1 MPSPPAQLV
10 VVDTETTGLDPARD
24 RVIDIGAVRLDA
36 DLQVTGSWST
46 LVDPERPLPLQITR
60 LTGIAQSDLVGAPP
74 FAQAYRELRE
84 FAGEALIVG
93 QNVAFD
99 IAMLGA
105 AAARC
110 GAPPPAARTFDTLEA
125 ALLLFPEVD
134 RHGLGAMA
142 ATLGLGEPPHRALP
156 DAQVT
161 AALLRALR
169 RRAADLAADER
180 RLLEAAAWTPLA
192 LLDSLGIGDRSGA
205 PAAAA
210 APAGD
215 ARLDPSAPLPAE
227 GRPATLAC
235 AAGDWRAAFGQ
246 GGALATALEGFA
258 VRPGQVD
265 LAGEVASLLESGGL
279 GLFEAGTGMGK
290 SLAYLLPAATRAAS
304 CGARVTV
311 STKTKA
317 LQRQLAERE
326 LPLVASC
333 LPAGFRWTLLMGRE
347 NYLCRRR
354 LDEAVA
360 GTGAGLPERDR
371 LLALAWLSGRARR
384 GAVDVSALPY
394 GATQTLP
401 ALAETARELRAAAAA
416 CLGGRCGARADCHW
430 RRARAAARAAHLVC
444 VNHALLLTGGDALP
458 PFDDLIVDEAHLL
471 PDEAVSICTEQV
483 DRASVDGL
491 LGEVRGRHGRRPLA
505 AVARTA
511 AGKVAPDA
519 AAALVTAADG
529 FERAARTV
537 PGLTDDLGGT
547 LEALVGAA
555 AEADADA
562 AAAELYGRTL
572 LLTAGLQEQP
582 VFEVFATACG
592 ALAEALSGLARA
604 ASTAAEALP
613 EEHRERPRAV
623 ALGADA
629 AAAARLL
636 TAVTR
641 PPSADLVYWAE
652 LAGRR
657 GGGPGAGELGPA
669 RAWSLNCAP
678 LSPAAV
684 VRERLWDRLRS
695 GVLVSATLGV
705 AGSFAYYRGE
715 AGLAAELDVRERIF
729 ASPFDYRRQ
738 AALVLEHDPD
748 TRYDAGEQPA
758 RLAERLRRLTELTG
772 GRLLAL
778 FTNKREVEAV
788 AGLIG
793 PHVEDEGV
801 VLLAQGVHGGAA
813 ALAEEFRSHPATVLL
828 GVDALWTGQDFPG
841 DALVCLV
848 IARLPF
854 PRQDARFRAR
864 RKAAQDE
871 GRDWFHEFYLPE
883 AVLRFRQGFG
893 RLIRT
898 ETDAGVVVVLDHRLT
913 QKTYQR
919 QFLASLPEIEIV
931 RAAPAALPAAVAAA
945 LTRLGIAARP
955 TLAQ

>member
-1 MPSPPAQLV
+1 
-10 VVDTETTGLDPARD
+10 
-24 RVIDIGAVRLDA
+24 
-36 DLQVTGSWST
+36 
-46 LVDPERPLPLQITR
+46 
-60 LTGIAQSDLVGAPP
+60 
-74 FAQAYRELRE
+74 
-84 FAGEALIVG
+84 
-93 QNVAFD
+93 
-99 IAMLGA
+99 MLEA

-110 GAPPPAARTFDTLEA
+110 GAPPPPARTFDTLEA
-125 ALLLFPEVD
+125 ALLLFPEID
-134 RHGLGAMA
+134 RHGLGSMA

-156 DAQVT
+156 DAEVT

-169 RRAADLAADER
+169 RRAASLGVAER
-180 RLLEAAAWTPLA
+180 RLLEAAAWAPLA
-192 LLDSLGIGDRSGA
+192 LLDTLGRGDEPAGRAAPVSPPSGA
-205 PAAAA
+205 APDSSTAIPA
-210 APAGD
+210 D
-215 ARLDPSAPLPAE
+215 
-227 GRPATLAC
+227 GRPAALPC
-235 AAGDWRAAFGQ
+235 AADDWRAAFGA
-246 GGALATALEGFA
+246 GGALAAALDGFA

-265 LAGEVASLLESGGL
+265 LAGEVAALLEAGGL

-290 SLAYLLPAATRAAS
+290 SLAYLLPAAFRAAS

-354 LDEAVA
+354 LDEAID
-360 GTGAGLPERDR
+360 GAGGGLPDRDR
-371 LLALAWLSGRARR
+371 LLALAWLAGRARR
-384 GAVDVSALPY
+384 GEVDVSALPY
-394 GATQTLP
+394 GATQALP
-401 ALAETARELRAAAAA
+401 ALAETARELRASAAA
-416 CLGGRCGARADCHW
+416 CLGGRCGSRTGCYW
-430 RRARAAARAAHLVC
+430 RLARAAARAAHLVC
-444 VNHALLLTGGDALP
+444 VNHALLLTGGDTLP
-458 PFDDLIVDEAHLL
+458 PFDDLVVDEAHLL
-471 PDEAVSICTEQV
+471 PDEAVSIFTERV
-483 DRASVDGL
+483 DRGSVDDL
-491 LGEVRGRHGRRPLA
+491 LGELRGRHGRRPLA
-505 AVARTA
+505 AVTRAA
-511 AGKVAPDA
+511 AGKVAAEA
-519 AAALVTAADG
+519 ATALAAAADG
-529 FERAARTV
+529 FERAARLLPT
-537 PGLTDDLGGT
+537 LADDLGGA
-547 LEALVGAA
+547 LEALVLAA
-555 AEADADA
+555 AEPDADA
-562 AAAELYGRTL
+562 TTTELYGRTQ

-582 VFEVFATACG
+582 LFDAFATGCG
-592 ALAEALSGLARA
+592 ALTAALSDLARA
-604 ASTAAEALP
+604 ASAAAEALP

-623 ALGADA
+623 AVGADA

-636 TAVTR
+636 TDVTR
-641 PPSADLVYWAE
+641 TPPADLVFWAE

-657 GGGPGAGELGPA
+657 GDGPAARRFAPA

-678 LSPAAV
+678 LSPAAI

-695 GVLVSATLGV
+695 GCLVSATLGV

-715 AGLAAELDVRERIF
+715 AGLAAELDVRERVF

-738 AALVLEHDPD
+738 AALVLEHDPE
-748 TRYDAGEQPA
+748 TRYQAGEQPA

-788 AGLIG
+788 AELIG

-854 PRQDARFRAR
+854 PRQDARFQAR
-864 RKAAQDE
+864 RRAAEDE
-871 GRDWFHEFYLPE
+871 GRDWFRGFYLPE

-898 ETDAGVVVVLDHRLT
+898 ETDAGVVAVLDHRLT
-913 QKTYQR
+913 QKAYQR
-919 QFLASLPEIEIV
+919 EFLASLPEIEIV
-931 RAAPAALPAAVAAA
+931 RAAPEALPAAVAAA

-955 TLAQ
+955 PAGQ

>member
-1 MPSPPAQLV
+1 MPPLPVQLV
-10 VVDTETTGLDPARD
+10 VVDTETTGLDPVRD

-36 DLQVTGSWST
+36 DLQVTGFWST
-46 LVDPERPLPLQITR
+46 LVDPQRALPLQITR
-60 LTGIAQSDLVGAPP
+60 LTGIAQSDLEGAPS
-74 FAQAYRELRE
+74 FAQAYRELGE
-84 FAGEALIVG
+84 FAGEALFVG

-99 IAMLGA
+99 IAMLAA

-110 GAPPPAARTFDTLEA
+110 GAPPPPTRTFDTLEA
-125 ALLLFPEVD
+125 SLLLYPECD
-134 RHGLGAMA
+134 RHGLGSMA

-169 RRAADLAADER
+169 RRAADLSTDER
-180 RLLEAAAWTPLA
+180 RLLEAAAWAPLR
-192 LLDSLGIGDRSGA
+192 LLDTLGSGDEPGNEPGGLTTPASATGA
-205 PAAAA
+205 
-210 APAGD
+210 AGTGPVPPD
-215 ARLDPSAPLPAE
+215 
-227 GRPATLAC
+227 GRPALLPC
-235 AAGDWRAAFGQ
+235 APDDWRAAFAA
-246 GGALATALEGFA
+246 GGALAGALEGFA

-265 LAGEVASLLESGGL
+265 LAGEVAALLDSGGL

-290 SLAYLLPAATRAAS
+290 SLAYLLPAAFRAAS

-333 LPAGFRWTLLMGRE
+333 LPTGFRWTLLMGRE

-360 GTGAGLPERDR
+360 GTGGGLPDRDR
-371 LLALAWLSGRARR
+371 LLALAWLAGRARR
-384 GAVDVSALPY
+384 GEVDVSALPY

-401 ALAETARELRAAAAA
+401 ALAETAHELRASATA
-416 CLGGRCGARADCHW
+416 CLGGRCRSRTGCFWRLARS
-430 RRARAAARAAHLVC
+430 AARAAHLVC
-444 VNHALLLTGGDALP
+444 VNHALLLTGGDTLP
-458 PFDDLIVDEAHLL
+458 PFDDLVVDEAHLL
-471 PDEAVSICTEQV
+471 PDEAVSIFSERA
-483 DRASVDGL
+483 DRGSVDEL
-491 LGEVRGRHGRRPLA
+491 LGELRGRHGRRPLA
-505 AVARTA
+505 TAARAA
-511 AGKVAPDA
+511 AGKVADDA
-519 AAALVTAADG
+519 AAALVAAADG
-529 FERAARTV
+529 FEQAARTV
-537 PGLTDDLGGT
+537 PGLADDLGGA
-547 LEALVGAA
+547 LEALVVAA
-555 AEADADA
+555 AEPDADP

-572 LLTAGLQEQP
+572 LLTAGLQEQS
-582 VFEVFATACG
+582 VFDTFATVCG
-592 ALAEALSGLARA
+592 ALAAALSDLAQA
-604 ASTAAEALP
+604 ASAAAEALP

-623 ALGADA
+623 AVGADA

-636 TAVTR
+636 TEVTR
-641 PPSADLVYWAE
+641 TPPADLVFWAE
-652 LAGRR
+652 LVGR
-657 GGGPGAGELGPA
+657 GGGRASRRLTAA
-669 RAWSLNCAP
+669 RAWSLNRAP
-678 LSPAAV
+678 LSPAAL

-695 GVLVSATLGV
+695 GVLVSATLAV

-715 AGLAAELDVRERIF
+715 AGLVAELDVRERVF

-748 TRYDAGEQPA
+748 TRYDAGAQPA

-788 AGLIG
+788 AELIG

-854 PRQDARFRAR
+854 PRQDARFQAR
-864 RKAAQDE
+864 RQAAQDE
-871 GRDWFHEFYLPE
+871 GRDWFRGFYLPE

-893 RLIRT
+893 RLVRT

-919 QFLASLPEIEIV
+919 EFLASLPEIEIV
-931 RAAPAALPAAVAAA
+931 RAAPEALPAAVAAA
-945 LTRLGIAARP
+945 LTRLGIAGRP
-955 TLAQ
+955 TAAR